1 MIIVVDIAIPGN
13 TVIAVRSK
21 MYKVIYISSS
31 KWSEGGI
38 VKLQITAERTLENV
52 LKKKVVAVVFLF

>member
-1 MIIVVDIAIPGN
+1 MTTVVEMAIPGN

-21 MYKVIYISSS
+21 MYIYISSS
-31 KWSEGGI
+31 KGGI

-52 LKKKVVAVVFLF
+52 LEKKVVAVVFLF